1 MFVIYTL
8 HPDDCGSCR
17 NALPE
22 LKQLREKMRTDRS
35 KFYHVNCDKQ
45 HAVCSKQKVTGFPTF
60 LAYKIPYQPKV
71 AACPKNNNE
80 LSIVIYHGAYQASSL
95 IGWYQDVND
104 MGVHFGQ
111 PHDFH
116 EGCNV
121 HITIATSKTSYDGL
135 LIECMVAMCKELPF
149 SECFILQEND
159 NEAIYVNSV
168 ELKRRDGVTAMIY
181 EDSVPL
187 DTSFT
192 RTQIL
197 HQYHGE
203 HHYNNPDCS
212 DNPAECVELLQTFII
227 EHSRIP
233 LTELSPIVFHSPTS
247 YQPVFGNLPVLVALV
262 EHDHI
267 FSKSKFMEILQQ
279 VSMRY
284 YKNVATSFVD
294 VDRYSTWVHGM
305 SPTSETLFS
314 EDSWMF
320 KYPRVLIFQLSDH
333 KEAAFLRV
341 VGEELTEEHIVK
353 FIDDYLVSENMEP
366 CNGI

>member
-1 MFVIYTL
+1 MK
-8 HPDDCGSCR
+8 S
-17 NALPE
+17 A
-22 LKQLREKMRTDRS
+22 
-35 KFYHVNCDKQ
+35 
-45 HAVCSKQKVTGFPTF
+45 
-60 LAYKIPYQPKV
+60 
-71 AACPKNNNE
+71 
-80 LSIVIYHGAYQASSL
+80 
-95 IGWYQDVND
+95 
-104 MGVHFGQ
+104 
-111 PHDFH
+111 
-116 EGCNV
+116 
-121 HITIATSKTSYDGL
+121 
-135 LIECMVAMCKELPF
+135 
-149 SECFILQEND
+149 FILQEND

-187 DTSFT
+187 DTTFT

-212 DNPAECVELLQTFII
+212 DNPADCVELLQTFII

-262 EHDHI
+262 EQDHI
-267 FSKSKFMEILQQ
+267 ISKSKFMEILQQ